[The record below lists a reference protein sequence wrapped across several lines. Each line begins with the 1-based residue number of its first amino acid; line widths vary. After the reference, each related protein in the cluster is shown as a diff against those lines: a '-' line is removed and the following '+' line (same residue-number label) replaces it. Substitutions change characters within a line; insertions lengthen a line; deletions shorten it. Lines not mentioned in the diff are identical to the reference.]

1 MLPVYYVFN
10 QKYFVE
16 NQNENFKSFTAL
28 SRYLDSSK
36 SNV

>member
-1 MLPVYYVFN
+1 MLAVYYVFN

-16 NQNENFKSFTAL
+16 NQNENFTAL